1 MPDKLTPPVHYR
13 NNGDSQLPEKN
24 KRTSAQRKRIKR
36 TQQTGSAQGEATV
49 LRPQRGF
56 KRLNNTDIF
65 TRGGMDIPLFALT
78 VVILSIGLVMLFS
91 ASYPY
96 SYFKYDN
103 SYKFFLKQLIFAVVG
118 IAAMLFVS
126 KLNYKIFQ
134 GTKYQ

>member
-1 MPDKLTPPVHYR
+1 MPDKLTPPVRYR

-65 TRGGMDIPLFALT
+65 IRGGMDIPLFCTHRCYFVNRACYA
-78 VVILSIGLVMLFS
+78 VFGVISLLLF
-91 ASYPY
+91 
-96 SYFKYDN
+96 
-103 SYKFFLKQLIFAVVG
+103 
-118 IAAMLFVS
+118 
-126 KLNYKIFQ
+126 
-134 GTKYQ
+134 